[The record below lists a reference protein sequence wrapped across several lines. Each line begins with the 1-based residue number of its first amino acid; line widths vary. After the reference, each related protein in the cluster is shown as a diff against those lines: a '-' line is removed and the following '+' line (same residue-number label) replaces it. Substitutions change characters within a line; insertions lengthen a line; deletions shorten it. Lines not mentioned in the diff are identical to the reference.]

1 MNKGLDERHFLCTI
15 NRKSTGIKPEVNLK
29 YPSDAFRFTSVCLCR
44 RRDLADNRTP
54 KMKRISANQKRV
66 IKINQV
72 NIWGPSLSPISS
84 VFDEGDGALPFSFV
98 TGVTSFVTGCSL
110 FISSILLSTS
120 CFVAGSVTELSPA
133 GGDGADMS
141 PPGGDGSF
149 SSNSLRCFTDRLW
162 RYFIAFRQKSNCSP
176 VLNSALRHCY
186 DHYVI
191 GT

>member
-1 MNKGLDERHFLCTI
+1 MYN
-15 NRKSTGIKPEVNLK
+15 KPEVNRYK
-29 YPSDAFRFTSVCLCR
+29 TGSQPQISIRCVSNRFTSVCVGGEI
-44 RRDLADNRTP
+44 ADNRTP

-72 NIWGPSLSPISS
+72 NIWGPSLSPVSS

-120 CFVAGSVTELSPA
+120 SFVAGVVAGELSPA
-133 GGDGADMS
+133 GNGDGTDIGA
-141 PPGGDGSF
+141 GSF
-149 SSNSLRCFTDRLW
+149 SGSFSNSLRCFTDRLW

-176 VLNSALRHCY
+176 V
-186 DHYVI
+186 
-191 GT
+191 